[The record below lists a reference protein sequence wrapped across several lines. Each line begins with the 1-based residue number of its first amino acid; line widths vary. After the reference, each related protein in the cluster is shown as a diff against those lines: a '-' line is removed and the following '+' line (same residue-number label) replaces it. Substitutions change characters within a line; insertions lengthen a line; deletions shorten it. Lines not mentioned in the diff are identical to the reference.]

1 MARNGEDLA
10 LLLDVT
16 LDRPLVRRE
25 RAIDGA
31 RFLYLEDHPL
41 CPVDD
46 AVRAPIEA
54 VVEALEAAGAAVDRR
69 SALLPDLAEQH
80 DTYMRM
86 LQIALFKGAPGPQ
99 GQVASAAQLGT
110 AFVGCPES
118 AADAAYR
125 AALAEGRPTVMTRAI
140 SGRPARGRQPPP
152 PGAKLRPDRSGYPI
166 AYDAGKALNAA
177 AKARGEAGF
186 GAQWAG
192 QGPPSPGSCRRAR
205 WCARWPG
212 LR

>member
-1 MARNGEDLA
+1 VVTSQGQGFPGTDGHDIALGVVGPMARNGEDLA

-99 GQVASAAQLGT
+99 GQVASAADWLRC
-110 AFVGCPES
+110 AM
-118 AADAAYR
+118 R
-125 AALAEGRPTVMTRAI
+125 RPAT
-140 SGRPARGRQPPP
+140 SGR
-152 PGAKLRPDRSGYPI
+152 
-166 AYDAGKALNAA
+166 
-177 AKARGEAGF
+177 
-186 GAQWAG
+186 
-192 QGPPSPGSCRRAR
+192 GPPCSTAMISS
-205 WCARWPG
+205 
-212 LR
+212 